1 MRDVLLLLPSINKS
15 KPVPKDDICRG
26 MRTAV
31 EVVLEDLP
39 SRIGHSVALDTAM
52 ICVAT
57 LLKEVSL
64 QLSTSTVDILE
75 ADQITLKMRNSY
87 SVALSA
93 LQIALS
99 HPLHSTTIETLY
111 TVQLLCCFEVRK
123 TLLWRKYQ
131 RTCQKADAYYSRFNI
146 HTQIA
151 LSVTYS
157 AFLR

>member
-1 MRDVLLLLPSINKS
+1 MRDILLLLPCINKS

-26 MRTAV
+26 MRTGV
-31 EVVLEDLP
+31 EVVLQDLP

-52 ICVAT
+52 VCAST
-57 LLKEVSL
+57 LLKEVAV

-111 TVQLLCCFEVRK
+111 AVQLLCCFEVRE
-123 TLLWRKYQ
+123 TLLRK
-131 RTCQKADAYYSRFNI
+131 I
-146 HTQIA
+146 
-151 LSVTYS
+151 
-157 AFLR
+157 